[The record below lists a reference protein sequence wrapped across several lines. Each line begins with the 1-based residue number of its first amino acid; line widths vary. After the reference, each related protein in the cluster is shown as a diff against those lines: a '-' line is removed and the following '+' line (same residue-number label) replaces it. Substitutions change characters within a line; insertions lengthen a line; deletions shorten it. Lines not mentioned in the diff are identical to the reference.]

1 MKRSLLP
8 VILALAGLLTAVP
21 PAPTQDLNW
30 QSFKGYDVPFVPTP
44 PEVVDEMLRLADIKA
59 GDVLYDLG
67 CGDGRIVIAA
77 AKRYGIRAIGIDID
91 PVRIAESN
99 ENAAKAGLTGKV
111 RFIQQNLFE
120 ADFKDATVVTMYL
133 LTSVNIRLRPK
144 LLAELRPGTRL
155 VSHSFEMDE
164 WRPDKTAAVTTSFG
178 DERDVHFWIIPA
190 NVTGRW
196 EWDIPSSSGNKHYV
210 LEAGQQFQVVTAS
223 AREGDWPLAVS
234 EPRLAGDAFSFRLD
248 SEADGK
254 MVSWL
259 YEGRVAGNR
268 IVGTVRPAGDLKAPA
283 AAWKAQR
290 DPKTAESIAK

>member
-1 MKRSLLP
+1 MKRPLLP
-8 VILALAGLLTAVP
+8 VILALAGLLAAVP

-77 AKRYGIRAIGIDID
+77 AKRYGIKAIGIDID
-91 PVRIAESN
+91 PVRIEESN

-120 ADFKDATVVTMYL
+120 ADFRDATVVTMYL

-144 LLAELRPGTRL
+144 LLAELKPGTRL

-164 WRPDKTAAVTTSFG
+164 WRPDKTSAVTTSFG
-178 DERDVHFWIIPA
+178 DERDVHFWIVPA

-196 EWDIPSSSGNKHYV
+196 EWDIPAGSGNKHYV

-223 AREGDWPLAVS
+223 VREGDWPVAAS
-234 EPRLAGDAFSFRLD
+234 DIRLAGDAFSFRLD
-248 SEADGK
+248 TEVDGK
-254 MVSWL
+254 MISEL
-259 YEGRVAGNR
+259 YEGKVAGDG
-268 IVGTVRPAGDLKAPA
+268 IVGTVRPAGNPKAPA
-283 AAWKAQR
+283 AAWKARR
-290 DPKTAESIAK
+290 DPKTVESIAK